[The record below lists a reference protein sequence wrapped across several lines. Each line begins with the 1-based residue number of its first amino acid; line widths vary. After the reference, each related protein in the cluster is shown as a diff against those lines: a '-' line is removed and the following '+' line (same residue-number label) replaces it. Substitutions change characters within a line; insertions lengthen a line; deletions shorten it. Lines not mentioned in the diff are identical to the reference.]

1 MLEGLFEQ
9 VGVYQAALGGLST
22 RQRAI
27 AENVA
32 NADTPGYMR
41 KEVGFERA
49 LRSAIRGEAAGEDF
63 PLLTSQSR
71 HFGLGPLGSGVEPT
85 VTTVRD
91 EVYRNDGNNVDVEAQ
106 MAELAETRMRYD
118 TMATLARGKFEGLK
132 GLLRDVR

>member
-1 MLEGLFEQ
+1 MLDGLFEQ
-9 VGVYQAALGGLST
+9 VGVYQAALNGLST

-32 NADTPGYMR
+32 NSDTPGYQR

-49 LRSAIRGEAAGEDF
+49 LRSAIRQEGSDDL
-63 PLLTSQSR
+63 PLVTTQTR

-106 MAELAETRMRYD
+106 MAELAETKLRYD
-118 TMATLARGKFEGLK
+118 TMATLTRSKFEGLK
-132 GLLRDVR
+132 GMLRDLR